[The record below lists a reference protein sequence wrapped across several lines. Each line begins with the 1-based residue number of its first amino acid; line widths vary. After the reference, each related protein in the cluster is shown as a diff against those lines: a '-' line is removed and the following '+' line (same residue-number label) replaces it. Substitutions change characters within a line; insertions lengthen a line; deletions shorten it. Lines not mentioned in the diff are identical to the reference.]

1 MTVKCAHT
9 WQLSPAQFPS
19 QSNANAPPLQI
30 FIIYLSSSIFTL
42 SHTHPFTLIST
53 MSPLRNPLLFL
64 SLFLLVVLST
74 ASPQQP
80 QLQTLNPNPSKF
92 NPKIPIPPL
101 RTLSSSKRFEGSSE
115 FVKLKYHMGP
125 VLSSPIN
132 IYLIW
137 YGKWA
142 QPQKL
147 LIKDFLL
154 SISSSNHRA
163 APSPSV
169 SDWWSTVSL
178 YTDQTGANISRS
190 VSIAA
195 EYSDLRYSHGTHL
208 TRLSVQEVIL
218 NAVQSKPFPV
228 DHRNGIYLVLT
239 AEDVTME
246 DFCRAVCGFHYFTFP
261 SKVGYTLPYAWIG
274 NSGKQCPEVC
284 AYPFA
289 VPGYMGGGGP
299 GRLTPPNGDV
309 GVDGM
314 VSVIGHELAELSSNP
329 LVNAWYAGE
338 DPTAPTEIGDL
349 CEGLYGTGGGGGY
362 IGSVMK
368 DREGR
373 TFNLNGINGRKF
385 LVQWIWSPVLKA
397 CAGPNAI
404 D

>member
-1 MTVKCAHT
+1 MSTLMLLLELLLLTAA
-9 WQLSPAQFPS
+9 WQCGRSEETERVRVRVRVRVRGKGREVNWKPQVPS
-19 QSNANAPPLQI
+19 Q
-30 FIIYLSSSIFTL
+30 
-42 SHTHPFTLIST
+42 
-53 MSPLRNPLLFL
+53 R
-64 SLFLLVVLST
+64 SLW
-74 ASPQQP
+74 
-80 QLQTLNPNPSKF
+80 
-92 NPKIPIPPL
+92 
-101 RTLSSSKRFEGSSE
+101 SSKRYEGSSE
-115 FVKLKYHMGP
+115 FVKLRYHMGP

-137 YGKWA
+137 YGKW
-142 QPQKL
+142 PQSEKL

-154 SISSSNHRA
+154 SISSTP

-169 SDWWSTVSL
+169 ADWWRTVSL

-190 VSIAA
+190 VSIAG
-195 EYSDLRYSHGTHL
+195 EYADLQYSHGTHL
-208 TRLSVQEVIL
+208 TRLSVQEVIAT
-218 NAVQSKPFPV
+218 AVQAKPFPV
-228 DHRNGIYLVLT
+228 DHRNGIYLVLSSQ
-239 AEDVTME
+239 DVTME

-261 SKVGYTLPYAWIG
+261 SKVGYTLPYAWVG

-299 GRLTPPNGDV
+299 GHLDPPNADV

-314 VSVIGHELAELSSNP
+314 VSVIAHELAELSSNP

-349 CEGLYGTGGGGGY
+349 CEGLYGSGGGGGY
-362 IGSVMK
+362 IGNVMK
-368 DREGR
+368 DGRGR
-373 TFNLNGINGRKF
+373 TFNLNGRNRRRF

>member
-1 MTVKCAHT
+1 MQVCNPNMPSS
-9 WQLSPAQFPS
+9 SPTPLHYFPHPPTNS
-19 QSNANAPPLQI
+19 QSSPSITAMV
-30 FIIYLSSSIFTL
+30 SSFN
-42 SHTHPFTLIST
+42 FKD
-53 MSPLRNPLLFL
+53 
-64 SLFLLVVLST
+64 VLSAAERPHPPST
-74 ASPQQP
+74 PNFKPSSK
-80 QLQTLNPNPSKF
+80 LKVQTLNTNPTHF
-92 NPKIPIPPL
+92 NPQVPPL

-137 YGKWA
+137 YGKWP
-142 QPQKL
+142 QSQKL
-147 LIKDFLL
+147 LIKDFLN
-154 SISSSNHRA
+154 SISDHRA

-169 SDWWSTVSL
+169 SDWWRTVSL

-190 VSIAA
+190 VSIAG

-208 TRLSVQEVIL
+208 TRLSVQEVIAT
-218 NAVQSKPFPV
+218 AVQAKPFPV
-228 DHRNGIYLVLT
+228 DHRNGIYLILT

-261 SKVGYTLPYAWIG
+261 SKVGYTLPYAWVG

-299 GRLTPPNGDV
+299 GHLTPPNGDV

-368 DREGR
+368 DGEGR
-373 TFNLNGINGRKF
+373 TFNLNGRNGRKF

-397 CAGPNAI
+397 CAGPNAL